1 MGWRQSDGVI
11 DELIALLPPLPDPWD
26 VSVLCDRLAEQRG
39 RPLLLHSIDL
49 PALPFGLWYD
59 DGERDHVLHR
69 SGVQGY
75 HRDHVVLHE
84 LCHLLAR
91 HNTMRTFT
99 FEDLVENAARN
110 RFDARQEEVAEMF
123 ASRVL
128 RMVGQRPGPMGEV
141 ERRASM
147 VFGAV

>member
-1 MGWRQSDGVI
+1 MGWRDADGVI
-11 DELIALLPPLPDPWD
+11 EELVALLPALPDPWD
-26 VSVLCDRLAEQRG
+26 VGVLCERLSEQRG
-39 RPLLLHSIDL
+39 RPLLLHPIDL

-59 DGERDHVLHR
+59 DGDRDHVLHR
-69 SGVQGY
+69 SGVTGY

-84 LCHLLAR
+84 ICHMLAR
-91 HNTMRTFT
+91 HNTVRAFT

-110 RFDARQEEVAEMF
+110 RFDTRQEEVAELF

-128 RMVGQRPGPMGEV
+128 RTVGLRRPMDEV
-141 ERRASM
+141 ERRASE

>member
-1 MGWRQSDGVI
+1 MGRRRADGVV

-26 VSVLCDRLAEQRG
+26 VGVLCERLAAQRG
-39 RPLLLHSIDL
+39 RPLLLHPIDL

-69 SGVQGY
+69 SGVTGY

-84 LCHLLAR
+84 ICHLLAK
-91 HNTMRTFT
+91 HNSVSTFS

-110 RFDARQEEVAEMF
+110 RFNTEQEEVAEMF
-123 ASRVL
+123 ATRVL
-128 RMVGQRPGPMGEV
+128 RVVGLRRPMDEV
-141 ERRASM
+141 ERRANE
-147 VFGAV
+147 VFGGG

>member
-1 MGWRQSDGVI
+1 MGWRRSDAVI

-26 VSVLCDRLAEQRG
+26 VSVLCDLLAEKRG

-59 DGERDHVLHR
+59 DGERDHVMHR

-91 HNTMRTFT
+91 HNTTSAFT
-99 FEDLVENAARN
+99 FEELVENAARN
-110 RFDARQEEVAEMF
+110 RFDARQEEIAEMF

-128 RMVGQRPGPMGEV
+128 RTVGRRPRDMGEV
-141 ERRASM
+141 ERRASR